1 MDFHACEQ
9 NLLTYNFAWFWSVML
24 LIILSHALQQQF
36 ALFGP
41 LVNPVV
47 VSSPMEGT
55 RDLVVVLQAVECTY
69 WRGLVCCTNGHNA
82 GVHFFLW
89 FVSSNFM
96 MGLKYQQVILSLG
109 PQTHKKGWVGLALG
123 KVASQMLFWG

>member
-9 NLLTYNFAWFWSVML
+9 NLLAYNFAWFWSVML

-47 VSSPMEGT
+47 VFPLWKGQGT
-55 RDLVVVLQAVECTY
+55 
-69 WRGLVCCTNGHNA
+69 
-82 GVHFFLW
+82 
-89 FVSSNFM
+89 
-96 MGLKYQQVILSLG
+96 
-109 PQTHKKGWVGLALG
+109 
-123 KVASQMLFWG
+123 

>member
-69 WRGLVCCTNGHNA
+69 
-82 GVHFFLW
+82 
-89 FVSSNFM
+89 
-96 MGLKYQQVILSLG
+96 
-109 PQTHKKGWVGLALG
+109 
-123 KVASQMLFWG
+123 